1 MQVQRVAGTVVL
13 YDVVPYWVPIDTEP
27 TASGFQ
33 YCPSKWHGCRGCRG
47 DLFGVIYTWLEQRI
61 QQVTLFRSFRY
72 IARFPLYKSP
82 IATTN
87 LSHSSATSGIM
98 SRPSSP
104 KHVFNASTV
113 AKADECIG
121 KDLVWSGAA
130 VAELPNSAGRGGVEW
145 SGGPRGRVIWC
156 YSDRCTSAAC
166 SLVAVGAGRTGRSR
180 GLGFTEPEEV
190 DDRALVLPLLREDLA
205 ARGVE
210 GDHFGPRPGEIVPS
224 VGGEPKLT
232 NMLNLTMLVQNVND
246 KLGGSFAT
254 VELPPV
260 QMART
265 RAEQCHHGVIAWN
278 ECLRVYTANRVST
291 VDITITSGHHSR
303 PQGRANI
310 PATDIL
316 LKRHLEGWFTIDGFF
331 KSIGKIHVIV
341 DFEPADENPLW
352 GNGVGENFPGVP
364 HTFFPQHRACL
375 VTPYQNSHIEDDF
388 IPPIAMQGGKH
399 RIPGKYWKELHHA
412 ICSAKKFVYIA
423 GWSMFA
429 KISLVRSPDGELGET
444 LGELLIR
451 RAQEGIRVNVMI
463 WDDKTSNLH
472 SMLKSFREGI
482 MHTHDEDTEKF
493 FTNTDVACLK
503 CPRDPRADAFHLAEG
518 FVFTHHQKVVVV
530 DAPALPPYSPEQ
542 RRIIAFVGGIDL
554 CGGRYD
560 TPSHSLFRTLTT
572 VHRKDFQQGC
582 IPGAALKSGG
592 PRQPWHDIHSKLEGA
607 VAWDAH
613 TNFVQRWLCQAG
625 KINEHLLVSV
635 DPEASEFCPP
645 SPAVEE
651 HHPAAWNVQLLRSID
666 TTSVVGFPDD
676 SSAELVLEKGLVR
689 EEKDLVDRSIQ
700 DAYIC
705 AIRRAKHFLFIEN
718 QYFIGSSYGW
728 KDLPDWHTAA
738 PHLIPMEIALKIVS
752 KIRAGEHFCCYVIV
766 PMMPDGAPDGPSVQD
781 ILHHVKETMQ
791 MMYQMIGDALR
802 EVGRLSCRPTDYL
815 CLFCLGNREVK
826 EGHELIPDDP
836 PQEGTHYWL
845 SQENRRFEIYCH
857 AKLMI
862 GKRSPALPAFAP
874 PP

>member
-1 MQVQRVAGTVVL
+1 MGH
-13 YDVVPYWVPIDTEP
+13 D
-27 TASGFQ
+27 
-33 YCPSKWHGCRGCRG
+33 
-47 DLFGVIYTWLEQRI
+47 
-61 QQVTLFRSFRY
+61 
-72 IARFPLYKSP
+72 
-82 IATTN
+82 
-87 LSHSSATSGIM
+87 
-98 SRPSSP
+98 
-104 KHVFNASTV
+104 V
-113 AKADECIG
+113 AKRVWLHGVLNVTIL
-121 KDLVWSGAA
+121 DLDL
-130 VAELPNSAGRGGVEW
+130 E
-145 SGGPRGRVIWC
+145 
-156 YSDRCTSAAC
+156 
-166 SLVAVGAGRTGRSR
+166 SLFHLWA
-180 GLGFTEPEEV
+180 
-190 DDRALVLPLLREDLA
+190 
-205 ARGVE
+205 
-210 GDHFGPRPGEIVPS
+210 
-224 VGGEPKLT
+224 
-232 NMLNLTMLVQNVND
+232 NVND
-246 KLGGSFAT
+246 QLGGSFAT

-291 VDITITSGHHSR
+291 VDIAITSGHHSR

-310 PATDIL
+310 PASDIL

-341 DFEPADENPLW
+341 DFEPADEHPLW

-364 HTFFPQHRACL
+364 HTYFPQHRACL

-388 IPPIAMQGGKH
+388 IPPIAMKGGKH
-399 RIPGKYWKELHHA
+399 RIPGKYWMELHHA
-412 ICSAKKFVYIA
+412 ICNAKKFVYIA

-451 RAQEGIRVNVMI
+451 RAQEGIRVLVMV

-472 SMLKSFREGI
+472 AMLKSFREGI
-482 MHTHDEDTEKF
+482 MHTHDEDTEKY

-503 CPRDPRADAFHLAEG
+503 CPRNPRADAFHLAEG

-625 KINEHLLVSV
+625 EINEHLLVSV

-645 SPAVEE
+645 SPALEE

-676 SSAELVLEKGLVR
+676 SSAELVSEKGLVR

-802 EVGRLSCRPTDYL
+802 EVGRLSGRPTDYL
-815 CLFCLGNREVK
+815 CLFCLGNREAK
-826 EGHELIPDDP
+826 EGHELIPDEP
-836 PQEGTHYWL
+836 PEEGTHYWL

-862 GKRSPALPAFAP
+862 VDDEYLIIGSANINQRSMDGGRDTEMAMGSYQPQHTLHGSLSDESGPRGEVYGFRMSLWFEHLGCLLPEFDHPGTVKCMRKVQELAAHNWQEYIRPAPVLRDLPGHLLVYPFNVTEDGQKVYTVSGFHHFPDTDAP
-874 PP
+874 ILGAGVPKLPGILTA